1 MPGGKK
7 DAKDDMEVEGE
18 GAEAKDGEGETKE
31 EKKPELRPEEIV
43 RDSCKSSLELIER
56 SVTTKEP
63 RFFSRAMRQTAGA
76 RKKMNLVAINAVL
89 GCLPDSE
96 LKALALRHVAAA
108 PEAPPAEMDVDAGPE
123 AESAAA
129 GGGELDVGGLA
140 VPVLECEV
148 YLFIVAIHYLLDRK
162 CVPRPALPLPSHR
175 HCRQGALCHFRLTL
189 RAIARAQVRGAGVRG
204 VVEPAC
210 LLPAAD
216 ATILG
221 RAGVDG
227 LVLPLADL
235 REEGRAADDP
245 AGAARGAP
253 DGGAEPRR
261 VGAGDLPQP
270 AAAQLPHPVRQRG
283 AQPRRASRQAPLTD
297 NLPGLG
303 TAQASFQTTCRVN
316 S

>member
-18 GAEAKDGEGETKE
+18 GAEAKDGEGEAKEE

-162 CVPRPALPLPSHR
+162 CVPRSALPSPIAPPLSARGYLPFPLDLAR
-175 HCRQGALCHFRLTL
+175 HCACAGAWSRRSRCR
-189 RAIARAQVRGAGVRG
+189 R
-204 VVEPAC
+204 AC
-210 LLPAAD
+210 LPTASS
-216 ATILG
+216 
-221 RAGVDG
+221 R
-227 LVLPLADL
+227 P
-235 REEGRAADDP
+235 DDP
-245 AGAARGAP
+245 WTRWS
-253 DGGAEPRR
+253 RR
-261 VGAGDLPQP
+261 SG
-270 AAAQLPHPVRQRG
+270 
-283 AQPRRASRQAPLTD
+283 S
-297 NLPGLG
+297 
-303 TAQASFQTTCRVN
+303 TTR
-316 S
+316 

>member
-162 CVPRPALPLPSHR
+162 CVPRPALSPPIAPPPS
-175 HCRQGALCHFRLTL
+175 
-189 RAIARAQVRGAGVRG
+189 
-204 VVEPAC
+204 
-210 LLPAAD
+210 
-216 ATILG
+216 
-221 RAGVDG
+221 
-227 LVLPLADL
+227 
-235 REEGRAADDP
+235 
-245 AGAARGAP
+245 
-253 DGGAEPRR
+253 
-261 VGAGDLPQP
+261 
-270 AAAQLPHPVRQRG
+270 
-283 AQPRRASRQAPLTD
+283 AS
-297 NLPGLG
+297 
-303 TAQASFQTTCRVN
+303 
-316 S
+316 